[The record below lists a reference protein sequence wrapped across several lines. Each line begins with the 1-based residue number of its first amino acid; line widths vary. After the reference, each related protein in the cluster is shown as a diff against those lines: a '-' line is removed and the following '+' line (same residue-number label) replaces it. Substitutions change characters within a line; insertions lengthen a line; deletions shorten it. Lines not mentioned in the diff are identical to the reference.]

1 MKTSGWAR
9 TGASRTVGS
18 NRSADIGNDD
28 SLTVGNN
35 RSAVIGADD
44 SVSVGQD
51 QAIDVGNDHALK
63 VQANSLTQAGEQLA
77 LIAGATLK
85 ADGQKVVVTSASSV
99 RLQCG
104 ASVIEL
110 SPAMIEIK
118 SPLVKINC

>member
-1 MKTSGWAR
+1 MTNSDSHFKQINNLQRLVSNSG
-9 TGASRTVGS
+9 
-18 NRSADIGNDD
+18 
-28 SLTVGNN
+28 
-35 RSAVIGADD
+35 
-44 SVSVGQD
+44 GQD
-51 QAIDVGNDHALK
+51 QAIDVGNDHALQ

-85 ADGQKVVVTSASSV
+85 ADGQKVIVTGASSI

>member
-1 MKTSGWAR
+1 MPR
-9 TGASRTVGS
+9 C
-18 NRSADIGNDD
+18 
-28 SLTVGNN
+28 
-35 RSAVIGADD
+35 SAVITTND
-44 SVSVGQD
+44 SVKVGQD
-51 QAIDVGNDHALK
+51 QAIDVGNDHALQ

-85 ADGQKVVVTSASSV
+85 ADGQKVIVTGASSI

>member
-1 MKTSGWAR
+1 M
-9 TGASRTVGS
+9 
-18 NRSADIGNDD
+18 
-28 SLTVGNN
+28 SLIHNT
-35 RSAVIGADD
+35 AAP
-44 SVSVGQD
+44 SVSQHMTGFNADTKGSEEEV
-51 QAIDVGNDHALK
+51 NRLC
-63 VQANSLTQAGEQLA
+63 QLYPEIASWQPA

-85 ADGQKVVVTSASSV
+85 ADGQKVIVTGASSI